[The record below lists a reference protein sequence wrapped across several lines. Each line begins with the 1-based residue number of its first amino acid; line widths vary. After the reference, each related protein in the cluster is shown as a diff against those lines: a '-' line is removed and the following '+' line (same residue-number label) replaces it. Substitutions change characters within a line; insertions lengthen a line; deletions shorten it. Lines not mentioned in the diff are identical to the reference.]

1 MIRLIPFIYGF
12 THMNVYNIFLH
23 IWTNKKKV
31 KDLGVCRSHQR
42 ISKAGRDLSKKKK
55 KKRDMKLR
63 WPPAEVLWV
72 KQKKKVVSR
81 TQEKEDKMKKEEKKM
96 KM

>member
-1 MIRLIPFIYGF
+1 
-12 THMNVYNIFLH
+12 
-23 IWTNKKKV
+23 
-31 KDLGVCRSHQR
+31 
-42 ISKAGRDLSKKKK
+42 
-55 KKRDMKLR
+55 MKLR